1 MITLSSSFNQDWPDY
16 EILFCAASEQ
26 DSAVPLVRRLIDE
39 HPGHSARLLIG
50 NERPTGN
57 PKLDNLVKGMAG
69 QAVQNLNLMLGLPEE
84 TALPKEGLW
93 P

>member
-1 MITLSSSFNQDWPDY
+1 MPP
-16 EILFCAASEQ
+16 E
-26 DSAVPLVRRLIDE
+26 RRLAQLGEPRRTDE
-39 HPGHSARLLIG
+39 GEAEQSTCGFDGAGLPIGVQLITGVLQKGPAAQAGVRPGDVV
-50 NERPTGN
+50 TQ
-57 PKLDNLVKGMAG
+57 VAG